1 MPKLEKTMLKDIK
14 TSAPRTMQ
22 AFVTFMESQRTD
34 PELWFSTLVANLP
47 QGTVLTSELAQINK
61 QAVSYWVRYKQLH
74 GHTDTGTQTR
84 AHDDAPGRT
93 AMLHSG
99 GRLPQPPISPTDASG
114 CDTSILVSQPGTA
127 AEGAVI
133 VRTTGACIAVW

>member
-61 QAVSYWVRYKQLH
+61 QAVSYWVRHKQLKELILSKLPTVRA
-74 GHTDTGTQTR
+74 TDDQKEIHIVR
-84 AHDDAPGRT
+84 KLRRT
-93 AMLHSG
+93 AIPLMAPVPRPSIVTE
-99 GRLPQPPISPTDASG
+99 PNADASRG
-114 CDTSILVSQPGTA
+114 RDNLKSAWLQ
-127 AEGAVI
+127 
-133 VRTTGACIAVW
+133 R